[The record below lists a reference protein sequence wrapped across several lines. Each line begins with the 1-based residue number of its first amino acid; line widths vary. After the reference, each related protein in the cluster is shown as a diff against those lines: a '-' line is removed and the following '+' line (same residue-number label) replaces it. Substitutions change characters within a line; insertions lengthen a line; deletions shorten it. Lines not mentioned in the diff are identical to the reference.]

1 MPYPV
6 DGGSMP
12 VTVRPYNHAFDYNRV
27 DRFLREIYEPSD
39 RLLNWLQPRWEYMHH
54 HPFIENLDLTTIA
67 LYEDDGRVVGLAH
80 PEDKP
85 AFIYF
90 QRHPGYDYILPRM
103 FEHAD
108 EHFGG
113 PSIMLERNIIGLFIN
128 DFDTALEDE
137 AANHG
142 YELLS
147 GYAEGYSRLALDKP
161 IPAPVL
167 PDRFRLQS
175 LAEDNDQRK
184 INRCLWRGFNHE
196 GEQPEEEANGPAV
209 AQHAPNFRKDLTMV
223 AVEPGGEYVSYAG
236 IWLVAD
242 LGFAYVE
249 PVATDPDYRRMG
261 LGRAAVLE
269 TARRV
274 QAEGARVAWVGSDH
288 DFYMALGFE
297 KKFQRNLWVK
307 WLD

>member
-1 MPYPV
+1 M
-6 DGGSMP
+6 
-12 VTVRPYNHAFDYNRV
+12 TVKVRAYNHAVDYHRV
-27 DRFLREIYEPSD
+27 GRFLREVYEPSD

-54 HPFIENLDLTTIA
+54 HPFIEKLDLTTIA
-67 LYEDDGRVVGLAH
+67 IYEEDGDVVGVAH

-85 AFIYF
+85 TYVYF
-90 QRHPGYDYILPRM
+90 QRHPNYDHVLPLM
-103 FEHAD
+103 FDHAD
-108 EHFGG
+108 NHFGG
-113 PSIMLERNIIGLFIN
+113 PSILLECNIIGLFIN
-128 DFDTALEDE
+128 DFDATLESV
-137 AANHG
+137 AAERG
-142 YELLS
+142 YQMLPRH
-147 GYAEGYSRLALDKP
+147 AEGYSRLRLDKA
-161 IPAPVL
+161 IPPVGL
-167 PDRFRLQS
+167 PDGFRLQS
-175 LAEDNDQRK
+175 LAEENDQKR

-196 GEQPEEEANGPAV
+196 GEQPEAEYHRPAL

-223 AVEPGGEYVSYAG
+223 VVAPNGDYVSYAG

-274 QAEGARVAWVGSDH
+274 QAEGAEVAWVGSDQE
-288 DFYMALGFE
+288 FYEALGFE
-297 KKFQRNLWVK
+297 TQFQRNLWVK

>member
-1 MPYPV
+1 MT
-6 DGGSMP
+6 
-12 VTVRPYNHAFDYNRV
+12 VTVRAYDHRLDYERV
-27 DRFLREIYEPSD
+27 NRFLRDVYEPSD

-54 HPFIENLDLTTIA
+54 HPLIENLDLTTIA
-67 LYEDDGRVVGLAH
+67 LYEHDGEIVGLAH

-85 AFIYF
+85 TFVYF
-90 QRHPGYDYILPRM
+90 QRHAGYDHILPLM
-103 FEHAD
+103 FDHAD
-108 EHFGG
+108 ERFGG

-128 DFDTALEDE
+128 DFDQTLESV
-137 AANHG
+137 AAARG
-142 YELLS
+142 YELLP
-147 GYAEGYSRLALDKP
+147 GYAEGYSRFTFNEP
-161 IPAPVL
+161 VPPPVL
-167 PDRFRLQS
+167 PEGFRLQS
-175 LAEDNDQRK
+175 LAEENDQRK

-209 AQHAPNFRKDLTMV
+209 AQHAPNFRKDLTIV
-223 AVEPGGEYVSYAG
+223 AVAPNGDYVSYAG

-274 QAEGARVAWVGSDH
+274 QAEGAEVAWVGSDQE
-288 DFYMALGFE
+288 FYMALGFQRQ
-297 KKFQRNLWVK
+297 FQRNLWVK